1 MWNKREYLS
10 GVEFSC
16 KVVGA
21 SKSSVVVQDYN
32 TTVQKIVERS
42 SNGVVNPESLRNA
55 GFTYADLGLPT
66 NISVFD
72 RIDLMRANAERI
84 SHLSDELK
92 NTPPSE
98 PPALPSEPPAPSA

>member
-1 MWNKREYLS
+1 MWNRRDYLI
-10 GVEFSC
+10 GVDLSC

-21 SKSSVVVQDYN
+21 SKSSTVVQDYN

-42 SNGVVNPESLRNA
+42 SNGVINPESLRNA

-66 NISVFD
+66 NMSVFD
-72 RIDLMRANAERI
+72 RIDLMRANAAHI
-84 SHLSDELK
+84 SHLSYELN

-98 PPALPSEPPAPSA
+98 PPSPPSEPPAPSA